1 MALPNL
7 KTGQTATPL
16 EQLQQIN
23 EERRQQTENGLL
35 KEALVIS
42 NEKCN
47 SLIERQ
53 NTLVK
58 DLTESVNEIKS
69 DNSFYMKRQSENV
82 QSAVKEI
89 REITQD
95 ERKFKAEISQTIK
108 SEIGRTVADAKA
120 HALERVDETL
130 SEIKEQLKSTAKEI
144 ERERED
150 MKLIHGVRKFMFWAT
165 PVLLFV
171 QSILLAILLCNPN

>member
-16 EQLQQIN
+16 EQLKQIN

-69 DNSFYMKRQSENV
+69 D
-82 QSAVKEI
+82 KECCTSSG
-89 REITQD
+89 EP
-95 ERKFKAEISQTIK
+95 S
-108 SEIGRTVADAKA
+108 G
-120 HALERVDETL
+120 
-130 SEIKEQLKSTAKEI
+130 
-144 ERERED
+144 
-150 MKLIHGVRKFMFWAT
+150 
-165 PVLLFV
+165 
-171 QSILLAILLCNPN
+171 

>member
-7 KTGQTATPL
+7 KTGQQSKPL
-16 EQLQQIN
+16 SELQRIN

-35 KEALVIS
+35 KEALAIS

-69 DNSFYMKRQSENV
+69 DNGFYTKRLNESV
-82 QSAVKEI
+82 QTAV
-89 REITQD
+89 REMRGITQD
-95 ERKFKAEISQTIK
+95 ERQFKAEVSQTIK
-108 SEIGRTVADAKA
+108 REIAISANEAKCY
-120 HALERVDETL
+120 ALQQVDKTL
-130 SEIKEQLKSTAKEI
+130 AEVREQLKATAKEI
-144 ERERED
+144 EHERND
-150 MKLIHGVRKFMFWAT
+150 MKLEHGFRKFMFWAV
-165 PVLLFV
+165 P
-171 QSILLAILLCNPN
+171 ILLLAQTFAMLFLILR